1 MEKTEARWVEVF
13 KVSLPLCLSYVPIG
27 LACGILL
34 HAAGINFIGIRISI
48 LRWSSVLDSFYVNY
62 EYPNANDS
70 YYAIFPRVTLCVVG
84 FKFVTIY

>member
-34 HAAGINFIGIRISI
+34 HAAGFNP
-48 LRWSSVLDSFYVNY
+48 LLTLLVSVLVFSGLDSFYVNY

>member
-34 HAAGINFIGIRISI
+34 HAAGFNP
-48 LRWSSVLDSFYVNY
+48 LLTLLVSVLVFSGRD
-62 EYPNANDS
+62 
-70 YYAIFPRVTLCVVG
+70 TLNTSTQRASV
-84 FKFVTIY
+84 FSTNKPPF

>member
-34 HAAGINFIGIRISI
+34 HAAGFNP
-48 LRWSSVLDSFYVNY
+48 LLTYW
-62 EYPNANDS
+62 YP
-70 YYAIFPRVTLCVVG
+70 Y
-84 FKFVTIY
+84 